1 MLEMVVVW
9 LPHIIW
15 HKLGIPPQPPCPEHG
30 FPDEGED
37 DFVMS
42 KGMARPRRF
51 CGVTRDTSGFI
62 VGSLHMCTKCKAE
75 KDQMADESVEKKAKH
90 YHFRAYNPGVISQYL
105 QHPKFSFVGSE
116 LQLLRLTHRRAVTAD
131 FERLVCSSAASA
143 GGSNV
148 SAQQKLLSELHTGGR
163 GEEEEEARCFYMGA
177 PRKEGGTAKQEMMRE
192 KQRAWAATS
201 RAKAKSKREHE
212 NENSS
217 AAASE

>member
-1 MLEMVVVW
+1 
-9 LPHIIW
+9 
-15 HKLGIPPQPPCPEHG
+15 
-30 FPDEGED
+30 
-37 DFVMS
+37 
-42 KGMARPRRF
+42 
-51 CGVTRDTSGFI
+51 
-62 VGSLHMCTKCKAE
+62 MCTKCKAE

-90 YHFRAYNPGVISQYL
+90 YHFRSYNPGVISQYL

-116 LQLLRLTHRRAVTAD
+116 LQLRLTHRRAVTAD